1 MATIGN
7 APVFPTESVLPGNLQ
22 VTGNATVSG
31 NATISGSSA
40 TVNGNEVRTVGTSG
54 AILQVKS
61 AIKTDTATTTGTSFA
76 DISDL
81 SVSITPSSTSNK
93 ILMLVTLGAIGN
105 LTNAIIFNLVRGS
118 TSLAQPDGGSN
129 PGSIN
134 VFPSATSDVDNAAL
148 NFLDSPSTTSA
159 TTYKVQWRVDAG
171 TGYLNRH
178 TGNTNYNSVSTITV
192 MEVVA

>member
-31 NATISGSSA
+31 NATISGSST

-61 AIKTDTATTTGTSFA
+61 SIKTDIFSTTSTSFA
-76 DISDL
+76 DVSDL
-81 SVSITPSSTSNK
+81 SVAITPSSTSNK
-93 ILMLVTLGAIGN
+93 VLVLVTLGANGN
-105 LTNAIIFNLVRGS
+105 TTSSVLFNLVRGS
-118 TSLAQPDGGSN
+118 TTLAQPDSGAN
-129 PGSIN
+129 PSTIN
-134 VFPSATSDVDNAAL
+134 LFNTGTTDVDNAAI
-148 NFLDSPSTTSA
+148 NFLDSPSTTSS
-159 TTYKVQWRVDAG
+159 TTYKIQMRVDGG

-178 TGNTNYNSVSTITV
+178 TSNTNYNSVSTITV
-192 MEVVA
+192 MEVAG

>member
-1 MATIGN
+1 MAL
-7 APVFPTESVLPGNLQ
+7 VLSG
-22 VTGNATVSG
+22 SG
-31 NATISGSSA
+31 NGSLNNLALSANTGTIVDTARAGG
-40 TVNGNEVRTVGTSG
+40 V
-54 AILQVKS
+54 IQVKS
-61 AIKTDTATTTGTSFA
+61 SIKTDTATTTGTSFA

-81 SVSITPSSTSNK
+81 SVSITPTSTSNK
-93 ILMLVTLGAIGN
+93 ILILLTLGAVGN
-105 LTNAIIFNLVRGS
+105 NTNAIIFNLVRGS
-118 TSLAQPDGGSN
+118 TTLAQPDGGTN

-134 VFPSATSDVDNAAL
+134 VFPSATSDVDNASL